1 MSGGNSTRFS
11 KHMTKQGLLNLRQS
25 ALLKVAQGLISLEEA
40 NRLT

>member
-1 MSGGNSTRFS
+1 MSGRNSTKLS
-11 KHMTKQGLLNLRQS
+11 KHMMKQGLLNLRQF